1 MLFTYKVIYL
11 YIYLFVLFFYN
22 LCSSW
27 ILGMYVISQPSFSKQ
42 LMWSVCEDPHNL
54 DTPSLLQEYLV
65 GETYAAVHKHIDSD
79 ASHLLSLLPITTAPF
94 TTDTEYIVSNTECR

>member
-1 MLFTYKVIYL
+1 MFIKAYFLF
-11 YIYLFVLFFYN
+11 
-22 LCSSW
+22 
-27 ILGMYVISQPSFSKQ
+27 PQ

-94 TTDTEYIVSNTECR
+94 TTDTEYIVRGTEIFVYSFFTM

>member
-1 MLFTYKVIYL
+1 
-11 YIYLFVLFFYN
+11 
-22 LCSSW
+22 
-27 ILGMYVISQPSFSKQ
+27 
-42 LMWSVCEDPHNL
+42 MWSVCEDPHNL

-94 TTDTEYIVSNTECR
+94 TTDTEYIVSDAKIFVDIWMSMFSSSST